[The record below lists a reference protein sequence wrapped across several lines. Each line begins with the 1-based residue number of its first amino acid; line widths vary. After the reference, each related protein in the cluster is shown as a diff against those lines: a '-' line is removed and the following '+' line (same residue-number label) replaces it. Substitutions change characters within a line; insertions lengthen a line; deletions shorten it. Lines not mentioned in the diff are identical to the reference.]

1 MIPSNPSDRIE
12 IAQKID
18 QIVNELQKISDIQS
32 YIKDVKTDLR
42 KEFEL
47 SADQIKFLINMRKN
61 RSDRNEIEEQTQN
74 LLDDFELLYSAANP
88 SNTTTS
94 VLTVVRD

>member
-1 MIPSNPSDRIE
+1 MIPSNPSDRVE

-47 SADQIKFLINMRKN
+47 TADQIKFLINMRKN
-61 RSDRNEIEEQTQN
+61 RSERNEIEEQTQN
-74 LLDDFELLYSAANP
+74 LLDDFELLYSTSLSTKSA
-88 SNTTTS
+88 TS
-94 VLTVVRD
+94 VLTVVKD